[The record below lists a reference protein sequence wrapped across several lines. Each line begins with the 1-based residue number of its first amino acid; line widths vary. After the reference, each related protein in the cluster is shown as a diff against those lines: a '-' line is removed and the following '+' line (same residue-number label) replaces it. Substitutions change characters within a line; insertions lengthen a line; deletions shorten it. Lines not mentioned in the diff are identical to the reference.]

1 MMKDKNF
8 ENMDETK
15 VDETEAMNRPEGI
28 GDAGEPED
36 KAPKVAVRSKDK
48 AQKDIIAALTKT
60 LRAL

>member
-15 VDETEAMNRPEGI
+15 VDETETMNRPEGI

-36 KAPKVAVRSKDK
+36 RLQRSRCVRK
-48 AQKDIIAALTKT
+48 TKHRRT
-60 LRAL
+60 SLPP